1 MPQIRADEFSGKVAV
16 VTGGSSG
23 MGRAVVER
31 LARAGAQVAFC
42 SNDPASVEQALGELA
57 RIGPGEI
64 AAHVANVASA
74 GDMQAL
80 MRATIEGFGGI
91 DLLANCAGI
100 QRYGSAEDTS
110 EDLWDEVL
118 AVNLK
123 GCFLASKYAL
133 PSMRQRG
140 GGSIVH
146 ISSVQ
151 AIACQTNVAA
161 YAASKGGLNA
171 LTRSMALDF
180 APHRIRVNAVCPGSV
195 DTPMLRASADLFRGD
210 RSVDEVVHGWGMSH
224 PLGRGYDRTCTSEEV
239 AEVIAFLLGD
249 AASFITGAEIKVDG
263 ALLAGLPVVTG

>member
-91 DLLANCAGI
+91 DRWRTAPAS
-100 QRYGSAEDTS
+100 SAT
-110 EDLWDEVL
+110 
-118 AVNLK
+118 
-123 GCFLASKYAL
+123 
-133 PSMRQRG
+133 
-140 GGSIVH
+140 
-146 ISSVQ
+146 
-151 AIACQTNVAA
+151 AA
-161 YAASKGGLNA
+161 PRTPARICG
-171 LTRSMALDF
+171 TRCW
-180 APHRIRVNAVCPGSV
+180 P
-195 DTPMLRASADLFRGD
+195 
-210 RSVDEVVHGWGMSH
+210 
-224 PLGRGYDRTCTSEEV
+224 
-239 AEVIAFLLGD
+239 
-249 AASFITGAEIKVDG
+249 
-263 ALLAGLPVVTG
+263 